1 MTIAFLFFL
10 LPAAFSQTADTHSV
24 SLLVPKSTSSIP
36 FFMMAEKKEVDGLDI
51 QLELFINHAQAM
63 LRLMRGDV
71 DLLYTGT
78 STGWENRLNGGPIVL
93 INTGVWGVSYL
104 MGKDR
109 SIREF
114 SDLRG
119 KTVAIPFPG
128 SPLDFQTRFILS
140 KSGLD
145 PDRDVIITYSPFS
158 QTIPKLLMGKLDAA
172 PLPEPLA
179 TNVEEGKNL
188 YRLIDYKIAWAN
200 ASGGDFRSPQVSLFC
215 TEEYGSANENILMR
229 LVNEWETHTRYVKEN
244 PGAGERVA
252 KKYLDF
258 QPSVLEKAIKNT
270 EYYIPPFAENRER
283 VISYYHMIK
292 KFLPGKRGEID
303 EGFIFFPEGGGN

>member
-1 MTIAFLFFL
+1 
-10 LPAAFSQTADTHSV
+10 
-24 SLLVPKSTSSIP
+24 
-36 FFMMAEKKEVDGLDI
+36 MMAEKKEVDGLDI
-51 QLELFINHAQAM
+51 QLELFINHAQSM

-158 QTIPKLLMGKLDAA
+158 QTIPKLLMGKLDVA

-200 ASGGDFRSPQVSLFC
+200 AS
-215 TEEYGSANENILMR
+215 A
-229 LVNEWETHTRYVKEN
+229 RYVKEN